1 MTIQTLL
8 IANRGEISRRV
19 IRTCRELGIGTV
31 AVFSDA
37 DQGHAFV
44 QEADRAVRIGG
55 AEPAQS
61 YLNAERLLEAA
72 ARTGADAVHPGYG
85 FLSEN
90 AEFARRVEGAGLLW
104 VGPPPEAIE
113 AMADKAAARKLAA
126 ENGIPTVPGFHG
138 SQDDEALA
146 AAAAEIGFPV
156 LIKALAGGGGRGMRR
171 VDAEDA
177 FAAAL
182 ASARREAISAFG
194 RGDVL
199 IERYVSSPRHIEVQ
213 VLADAHGNCVHL
225 FERECSIQRRHQKI
239 VEEAPSPGVSS
250 DLRALLGRAAVQVAQ
265 AAGYVGAGT
274 VEFLVEGETFWFLEM
289 NTRLQVEHPVTEEVT
304 GLDLV
309 ALQIAIAEGAP
320 LPFGQADLKLTG
332 HSIEVRVYAED
343 PLRNWMPA
351 AGTLL
356 RVDIPA
362 EEGIRVDA
370 GYRGGDT
377 VPSSY
382 DAMLAKVIAT
392 GPDRKTASRRL
403 SAVLR
408 KTWMPGLVNN
418 LPLLRQIVSHDL
430 WHTADLD
437 THFLDRAGL
446 PQSPPLNLVEGVVA
460 ATVLG
465 WCERRD
471 RYPGPTGWRLHG
483 YAKQVDHW
491 RCGEQVAEVTWSGGA
506 EGLTLS
512 IQVGASHT
520 EHEVRVRSLDGDQL
534 ELEVDGLV
542 SSWRVARHGEQ
553 VYVHT
558 GQGEA
563 FVQLEPRFPLPS
575 GAADVPG
582 AAVAPTVGT
591 VTAVSVSVGDAVVV
605 GQPLVAIEAM
615 KMEHSVVAGEAG
627 VVLEVRVSP
636 GDAVDEG
643 MLVVRIEPEEGSPN
657 EA

>member
-1 MTIQTLL
+1 MPIQTLL

-19 IRTCRELGIGTV
+19 IRTCRDLGIGTV

-37 DQGHAFV
+37 DEGHAFV
-44 QEADRAVRIGG
+44 TEADRAVRIGP

-61 YLNAERLLEAA
+61 YLDAERILEAA
-72 ARTGADAVHPGYG
+72 RRTGADAVHPGYG

-90 AEFARRVEGAGLLW
+90 PDFARQVENAGLIW

-113 AMADKAAARKLAA
+113 AMADKAAARQLAS

-146 AAAAEIGFPV
+146 AAAIEIGYPV

-171 VDAEDA
+171 VGTEED
-177 FAAAL
+177 FPAAL
-182 ASARREAISAFG
+182 ASARREAVSAFG

-199 IERYVSSPRHIEVQ
+199 VERYVASPRHIEVQ

-239 VEEAPSPGVSS
+239 VEEAPSPGVSPG
-250 DLRALLGRAAVQVAQ
+250 LRERLGLAAVEVAK
-265 AAGYVGAGT
+265 AAGYAGAGT
-274 VEFLVEGETFWFLEM
+274 VEFLVEGDSFWFLEM

-320 LPFGQADLKLTG
+320 LPFGQSDLKLTG

-343 PLRNWMPA
+343 PMRDWMPA

-356 RVDIPA
+356 RVDIPTG
-362 EEGIRVDA
+362 EGIRLDV

-392 GPDRKTASRRL
+392 GPDRVTATRRL
-403 SAVLR
+403 SSVLR
-408 KTWMPGLVNN
+408 QTWMPGLVNN
-418 LPLLRQIVSHDL
+418 LPLLRQILSHNL
-430 WHTADLD
+430 WRSAELD
-437 THFLDRAGL
+437 THFLERAGL
-446 PQSPPLNLVEGVVA
+446 PESPPLNLVEGAIA

-471 RYPGPTGWRLHG
+471 RYPGPTGWRLYGH
-483 YAKQVDHW
+483 AKQSDRW
-491 RCGEQVAEVTWSGGA
+491 RCGEQVADVTWSGGSD
-506 EGLTLS
+506 GLTLS
-512 IQVGASHT
+512 VSVGESHSD
-520 EHEVRVRSLDGDQL
+520 HEVRVRSVCGDQL
-534 ELEVDGLV
+534 ELELDGLV
-542 SSWRVARHGEQ
+542 SLWRVARKGEQ

-563 FVQLEPRFPLPS
+563 FVQLEPRFPLPT
-575 GAADVPG
+575 GAAEVPG

-591 VTAVSVSVGDAVVV
+591 VTAVSVSVGDEVVV
-605 GQPLVAIEAM
+605 GQVLVCIEAM
-615 KMEHSVVAGEAG
+615 KMEHTVVAGEAG
-627 VVLEVRVSP
+627 TVAEVRVSP

-643 MLVVRIEPEEGSPN
+643 MLVVRIETVEAEG